1 MSTVGVPG
9 PGELLLERD
18 SELQAVSRLLANA
31 GAGRGRLLVVE
42 GQAGLGK
49 STLIDQLEALAI
61 SDGFVVLRAAGRE
74 LEQALGW
81 GVARAL
87 FEPWLLARPLGDR
100 EDLLAGPASSA
111 SLLLGPEGEVGELP
125 ASEVSFGI
133 LHGLFWLTARIAESQ
148 PTLLVVDDAHW
159 ADEPSLRLL
168 AYLLGRIRDQR
179 VGLLVAARSGE
190 PGAGGVLT
198 QLSAERDV
206 AVCELAPLS
215 ATAVRTLVRAR
226 LPPAE
231 ESFCARCWEL
241 TAGNPLGVREVL
253 AAIVEE
259 SAEVT
264 EPDLDA
270 VAERAARALSR
281 SVLRRLAALPP
292 DARALADAVAVFEG
306 GVELARAAALAGLEP
321 AAALAAADELSRVDI
336 LAAEDPLSFTHPLL
350 RAAVYGALSRRRKA
364 HMHRRAAAVLLAAHG
379 PSEQIAAHL
388 LEVPPAADGEVAA
401 ALRAAAGRAMAH
413 GVPASAA
420 RYLERAIREPAS
432 DADRAAM
439 LAELGRAE
447 ASFAP
452 HRAIEHL
459 GAAIGIAAEPRQR
472 ATLALELG
480 RAMHDAGRPED
491 ACAAFERGIVEL
503 GDDGGELATELE
515 AWYLTSAVL
524 VPERAPD
531 AHRRTEAITARSAST
546 PAARL
551 LASKSL
557 IMRMYE
563 GQPHQPLAELA
574 LELYGNGRL
583 IEEGGLT
590 SQSLG
595 HVAVALSYSDQYAAA
610 EEAINRGRDEAQR
623 IGWLTWFAAATQL
636 RARQRL
642 WTGTIPDAV
651 ADATTAVEIFSSGQQ
666 MYLPASTYCLAR
678 ALIESDQDDEAD
690 RLLATVEPDAP
701 PTGMFAAWAHE
712 ARGRLAAATGGWN
725 LALEQF
731 LACGERAQSVL
742 VRNPSMFHWRSEAGL
757 AALRLG
763 QRELARQ
770 LIDEE
775 TALAERFGA
784 PRAIAVARRA
794 EALLDRGEAAE
805 QGLRCAADLFCDC
818 GARVELAHTLVELG
832 ATIRRAGR
840 PSDARDP
847 LREAIRVAEGIGALR
862 AARHAREEL
871 TRAGGRAPAQRNRG
885 DELTPSE
892 RRVAELAADGRTNRE
907 IANELF
913 VTVKAVEWHLGNSYR
928 KLDIRGRS
936 ALGRALG
943 ERR

>member
-1 MSTVGVPG
+1 
-9 PGELLLERD
+9 
-18 SELQAVSRLLANA
+18 
-31 GAGRGRLLVVE
+31 
-42 GQAGLGK
+42 
-49 STLIDQLEALAI
+49 
-61 SDGFVVLRAAGRE
+61 
-74 LEQALGW
+74 
-81 GVARAL
+81 
-87 FEPWLLARPLGDR
+87 
-100 EDLLAGPASSA
+100 
-111 SLLLGPEGEVGELP
+111 
-125 ASEVSFGI
+125 
-133 LHGLFWLTARIAESQ
+133 
-148 PTLLVVDDAHW
+148 
-159 ADEPSLRLL
+159 
-168 AYLLGRIRDQR
+168 
-179 VGLLVAARSGE
+179 
-190 PGAGGVLT
+190 
-198 QLSAERDV
+198 
-206 AVCELAPLS
+206 
-215 ATAVRTLVRAR
+215 
-226 LPPAE
+226 
-231 ESFCARCWEL
+231 
-241 TAGNPLGVREVL
+241 
-253 AAIVEE
+253 
-259 SAEVT
+259 
-264 EPDLDA
+264 
-270 VAERAARALSR
+270 
-281 SVLRRLAALPP
+281 
-292 DARALADAVAVFEG
+292 
-306 GVELARAAALAGLEP
+306 
-321 AAALAAADELSRVDI
+321 
-336 LAAEDPLSFTHPLL
+336 
-350 RAAVYGALSRRRKA
+350 
-364 HMHRRAAAVLLAAHG
+364 MHRRAAAVMLAAHG

-388 LEVPPAADGEVAA
+388 LEVPPAADGEVVA

-413 GVPASAA
+413 GVPGSAA

-432 DADRAAM
+432 DADRAAV

-459 GAAIGIAAEPRQR
+459 GAAIDLAAEPRQR
-472 ATLALELG
+472 AALALELG

-503 GDDGGELATELE
+503 GEDGGELATELE

-524 VPERAPD
+524 VAERAPD
-531 AHRRTEAITARSAST
+531 AHRRAEAITARSHGAST

-583 IEEGGLT
+583 IEEGGVT

-595 HVAVALSYSDQYAAA
+595 HVAVALSYSDQYTAA
-610 EEAINRGRDEAQR
+610 EEAMNRGRDEAQR

-666 MYLPASTYCLAR
+666 MYLPASAYCLAR

-690 RLLATVEPDAP
+690 QLLATATVEPDAP
-701 PTGMFAAWAHE
+701 PTGFFAAWQHE
-712 ARGRLAAATGGWN
+712 SRGRLAAATGDWN

-770 LIDEE
+770 LIDDE

-794 EALLDRGEAAE
+794 AALLDRGEAAE
-805 QGLRCAADLFCDC
+805 HGLRFAADLFSDC

-832 ATIRRAGR
+832 GAIRRAGR

-847 LREAIRVAEGIGALR
+847 LREAISVAEGIGALR

-871 TRAGGRAPAQRNRG
+871 TRAGGRAPAHRNRA
-885 DELTPSE
+885 DQLTPSE